1 MPRPDAAMRWGFF
14 KVVRKSGAFADS
26 IAFAVAH
33 GRGGPASVV
42 LAAAADR
49 PCLLPKVAERIE
61 AGEKSEDVLRGAIAK
76 DVAEQVPQDD
86 AYLMRLHT
94 STVLRAVRQVQAK

>member
-1 MPRPDAAMRWGFF
+1 MRWGFF

-26 IAFAVAH
+26 IAFAVAN

-42 LAAAADR
+42 LAAAAER
-49 PCLLPKVAERIE
+49 PCLLPKVAARIE
-61 AGEKSEDVLRGAIAK
+61 AGDRSDDALQCAIAD
-76 DVAEQVPQDD
+76 DVAALVPQHD

-94 STVLRAVRQVQAK
+94 STVLRAVREVQGK